1 MRKQFFDSKMITI
14 YVILFSVFIIC
25 SLAGNRAISVFSE
38 KNVNSV
44 TVVIDAGH
52 GGIDGGAVS
61 CTGVYESRINLE
73 IAQTLDDLM
82 HLLGIHTVMIRE
94 TDRSI
99 HTEGDSIA
107 RKKVSDIR
115 NRVSIVNS
123 TPNALLISI
132 HQNNF
137 SDSQYKGAQVFYNDQ
152 EGSLVLANELQ
163 EGLIKYLNPQNKRQT
178 KKINGVYLMEHINC
192 AGVLI
197 ECGFLSNPQEEYL
210 LRDHGYQQKL
220 SGVIATVISQYLNT

>member
-1 MRKQFFDSKMITI
+1 MRKQFFDFKMITI
-14 YVILFSVFIIC
+14 YVILFSAFIVC

-82 HLLGIHTVMIRE
+82 HLLGIQTVMIRD
-94 TDRSI
+94 TDQSI
-99 HTEGDSIA
+99 HTEGDTIA

-123 TPNALLISI
+123 TPNALFISI
-132 HQNNF
+132 HQNHF

-163 EGLIKYLNPQNKRQT
+163 EGLRKYLNPQNKRQP
-178 KKINGVYLMEHINC
+178 KKISGVYLMEHINC

-210 LRDHGYQQKL
+210 LRDHGYQKKL